1 MGKNRLTR
9 GTALV
14 GDLVID
20 GGGNVGGSAIKG
32 FVTGTV
38 TVDPANILAS
48 TTGETSVTI
57 TGVAAGDLVILI
69 PPTTLEAGLVVSST
83 VVASA
88 NTVTLRLGNTTVGAV
103 NAASATWTYCWFDL
117 T

>member
-32 FVTGTV
+32 FVTGTA
-38 TVDPANILAS
+38 TVDPGNMLANTAV
-48 TTGETSVTI
+48 ETSVTI
-57 TGVAAGDLVILI
+57 TGAAAGDLVFLI
-69 PPTTLEAGLVVSST
+69 PPTTLEAGVVVSQC

-88 NTVTLRLGNTTVGAV
+88 NTVTLRLGNVTTGAI
-103 NAASATWTYCWFDL
+103 NPASATWTYCWFDL